1 MLFIKHTRAH
11 FFKSEILH
19 FNKIYLAFYTFIK
32 MTSFTVHL
40 PDGYQM
46 PEILYDLSKNEWA
59 RLFDSV
65 ADILETHDDEQ
76 AEKDRAKCRIN
87 TPQHIQQILKLKTQQ
102 PISEPASKTAN
113 EPANEPASKPAN
125 EPASKTANEPNMGML
140 NTRDLNIDDSNTGE
154 LKQLIKYKEEYIKLL
169 QNELAQ
175 STQRAS
181 VHHSAELAA
190 LRETIE
196 QYKKAALLAR
206 EDLERAQVEA
216 RQIRADTTRQL
227 DRYTTNLSEQK
238 AAIRDLSEQF
248 NAKMEPVNKF
258 FGGTNSE
265 KGTGGEYVIYN
276 MLVTESRY
284 TDAIVEDVH
293 GQTAKGDI
301 LFKWRKIACMFEV
314 KNKQVLTNADM
325 EKFERD
331 IKGLVAN
338 NAINCAVFVSL
349 LTGVFPGRTRDIM
362 QVDICE
368 RIPVIYLNL
377 DIQNG
382 KYSNLH
388 YAIACLEQLVKI
400 SGSAGDNVKKL
411 TGHFNNFYIYLQ
423 AQNDYFTRQVSDC
436 KQALKRAEV
445 AFELNRRT
453 LDGLK
458 NDYKLFG
465 MQDEQDEQDDEQD
478 DDQQNTH
485 NTHNIQAMHNTQND
499 NHDEQLD
506 IKNAD
511 QLNANKSSY
520 KTINLSDLA
529 ESKIQIK
536 KIILD
541 LLRDGQTLTAD
552 RLLNKLKISAEELKL
567 FGGFKTIIDEVKND
581 YYKSIINNDVI
592 AKIKKFR
599 VENKRD
605 ILRKELVQY
614 KIIGEVAL
622 RQLSVV
628 VKERARVQNIVAY
641 CYAQHIAQ
649 HIEQQ
654 QLLPPQQQ

>member
-1 MLFIKHTRAH
+1 
-11 FFKSEILH
+11 
-19 FNKIYLAFYTFIK
+19 
-32 MTSFTVHL
+32 MTSFIVHL
-40 PDGYQM
+40 PDNYHM
-46 PEILYDLSKNEWA
+46 PEILHDLSENEWA
-59 RLFDSV
+59 RLFDCV
-65 ADILETHDDEQ
+65 ADILETHDDEL
-76 AEKDRAKCRIN
+76 AEKNKIKNQIN
-87 TPQHIQQILKLKTQQ
+87 TQHSQQILKLKTQ
-102 PISEPASKTAN
+102 PIEPHIN
-113 EPANEPASKPAN
+113 IIEPQQIEKQNN
-125 EPASKTANEPNMGML
+125 
-140 NTRDLNIDDSNTGE
+140 DIDSDDND
-154 LKQLIKYKEEYIKLL
+154 LKQIIKYNEEYIKRL

-181 VHHSAELAA
+181 AQHSAELSA

-196 QYKKAALLAR
+196 QYKKAASLAR
-206 EDLERAQVEA
+206 EDLERAQVEV
-216 RQIRADTTRQL
+216 RQIRADTARQL
-227 DRYTTNLSEQK
+227 DRYTVNLSEQK
-238 AAIRDLSEQF
+238 AAIKNLSDQF
-248 NAKMEPVNKF
+248 AAKMEPVNKF

-265 KGTGGEYVIYN
+265 KGTGGEYIIYN

-284 TDAIVEDVH
+284 TDALVEDVH

-331 IKGLVAN
+331 VKSLAAN
-338 NAINCAVFVSL
+338 NTINCAVFVSL

-377 DIQNG
+377 DIQSG

-436 KQALKRAEV
+436 KQALKRAEI

-453 LDGLK
+453 FDGLK
-458 NDYKLFG
+458 IDYELFG
-465 MQDEQDEQDDEQD
+465 SD
-478 DDQQNTH
+478 DDQ
-485 NTHNIQAMHNTQND
+485 D
-499 NHDEQLD
+499 NQQHDEQQQHNND
-506 IKNAD
+506 QQQHD
-511 QLNANKSSY
+511 QLNTGQPNY

-567 FGGFKTIIDEVKND
+567 FGGFKTVIDEVKND
-581 YYKSIINNDVI
+581 YYKFIINNDVV

-599 VENKRD
+599 LENKRD

-641 CYAQHIAQ
+641 CYAQHIEQ
-649 HIEQQ
+649 HHNEQHNEQ
-654 QLLPPQQQ
+654 HHNEQPTLPALSNL

>member
-1 MLFIKHTRAH
+1 
-11 FFKSEILH
+11 
-19 FNKIYLAFYTFIK
+19 

-76 AEKDRAKCRIN
+76 AEKDQAKCRIN
-87 TPQHIQQILKLKTQQ
+87 TSQHIQQILKLKTQQ
-102 PISEPASKTAN
+102 PISEPA
-113 EPANEPASKPAN
+113 N
-125 EPASKTANEPNMGML
+125 EPASKTANEPASKTASESNMSML

-169 QNELAQ
+169 QNELTQ

-284 TDAIVEDVH
+284 TDALVEDVH

-338 NAINCAVFVSL
+338 NTINCAVFVSL

-465 MQDEQDEQDDEQD
+465 MQDEQD
-478 DDQQNTH
+478 DDQQNDNHGNDQATH
-485 NTHNIQAMHNTQND
+485 NTHND

-511 QLNANKSSY
+511 QLNANQSSY

-567 FGGFKTIIDEVKND
+567 FGGFKQVIDEVKND

-628 VKERARVQNIVAY
+628 VRERARVQNIVAY

-654 QLLPPQQQ
+654 PLLLPQQQQQQTHTC

>member
-1 MLFIKHTRAH
+1 
-11 FFKSEILH
+11 
-19 FNKIYLAFYTFIK
+19 

-46 PEILYDLSKNEWA
+46 PEILYDLSENEWA

-76 AEKDRAKCRIN
+76 MEKNKIKS
-87 TPQHIQQILKLKTQQ
+87 QILKLKTQPIQPTQPTHPIQLTQPTQPTHPIQLTQPTQ
-102 PISEPASKTAN
+102 PIQLTQSTNQIIS
-113 EPANEPASKPAN
+113 
-125 EPASKTANEPNMGML
+125 
-140 NTRDLNIDDSNTGE
+140 NTQHNADDGQLNIEHDNLSNIGD
-154 LKQLIKYKEEYIKLL
+154 LKQLIKYKEEYIKQL

-196 QYKKAALLAR
+196 QYKKAASLAR

-216 RQIRADTTRQL
+216 RQIRADTARQL
-227 DRYTTNLSEQK
+227 DRYTVNLSEQK
-238 AAIRDLSEQF
+238 TAIKNLSDQF
-248 NAKMEPVNKF
+248 TAKMEPVNKF

-265 KGTGGEYVIYN
+265 KGIGGEYIIYN

-331 IKGLVAN
+331 VKGLVAN
-338 NAINCAVFVSL
+338 NTINCAVFVSL

-362 QVDICE
+362 QVDICD
-368 RIPVIYLNL
+368 RVPVIYLNL
-377 DIQNG
+377 DIQSG

-400 SGSAGDNVKKL
+400 SNSAGDNVKKL

-453 LDGLK
+453 LEGLK
-458 NDYKLFG
+458 IDYELFG
-465 MQDEQDEQDDEQD
+465 T
-478 DDQQNTH
+478 DDQDT
-485 NTHNIQAMHNTQND
+485 TDED
-499 NHDEQLD
+499 NRHEL
-506 IKNAD
+506 IKHSDA
-511 QLNANKSSY
+511 QLNDKLEAEQPDY

-567 FGGFKTIIDEVKND
+567 FGGFKIVIDEVKND
-581 YYKSIINNDVI
+581 YYKFIINNDVI

-599 VENKRD
+599 LENKRD

-641 CYAQHIAQ
+641 CYAQHI
-649 HIEQQ
+649 EQLNTQ
-654 QLLPPQQQ
+654 PSTQPSTQLSTQPSDA